1 MMRRSAMIRLAKVV
15 VSLTLLAAILWH
27 VGPRA
32 VAAEVGGMNK
42 GLVALALVLL
52 LAESLLRSLN
62 WFQLIR
68 SGAQN
73 AALRSVTY
81 AYFVGGFF
89 GALLPS
95 TLGTDL
101 ARSTVAG
108 IRTNGPVE
116 AYFATTVLLNVL
128 SLMVIGAAGLVACGL
143 VLDWPDAPAAT
154 IGASAVVSSACL
166 LGVVGALCVLALQ
179 ARAPR
184 AKALP
189 AQASKSRAGLKRR
202 IARFVA
208 ALVMLPRGV
217 ELAAVVFV
225 AACSYALRSL
235 GWLTLLAAA
244 DASISWAVLLT
255 IGPLVTLGA
264 ALPISVLGFGGF
276 QAISVYLLAQWDVPT
291 QQALAASIVQSG
303 LAVLVCCIGCVVYL
317 AGDRVSLA
325 SLSAADRAN
334 EECSGCE

>member
-1 MMRRSAMIRLAKVV
+1 MRRSTITRLVKVV
-15 VSLTLLAAILWH
+15 VSLALLAAILAH

-32 VAAEVGGMNK
+32 VAAQIGGMNK
-42 GLVALALVLL
+42 SLVALALALL

-68 SGAQN
+68 SGTQN
-73 AALRSVTY
+73 AALRCITY

-89 GALLPS
+89 GALVPS

-108 IRTNGPVE
+108 IRTKASVE
-116 AYFATTVLLNVL
+116 TYFATTVLLNLL
-128 SLMVIGAAGLVACGL
+128 SLMVICAAALIACAL
-143 VLDWPDAPAAT
+143 VLDWPNAPAAT
-154 IGASAVVSSACL
+154 IAASAGVSSACL
-166 LGVVGALCVLALQ
+166 LGISVLYVLARQ

-184 AKALP
+184 AETPP
-189 AQASKSRAGLKRR
+189 AAAAKWRSGLKRR
-202 IARFVA
+202 LARFLA

-303 LAVLVCCIGCVVYL
+303 LAVLICCIGCVVYI

-334 EECSGCE
+334 EEYSG

>member
-128 SLMVIGAAGLVACGL
+128 SLMVIGAAGLVACAL
-143 VLDWPDAPAAT
+143 VLDWPGAPAAT

-166 LGVVGALCVLALQ
+166 LGVGALYVLALQ

-189 AQASKSRAGLKRR
+189 AQASKWRAGLKRR
-202 IARFVA
+202 IARFVT

-317 AGDRVSLA
+317 AGERVSLA

-334 EECSGCE
+334 EECPGCE

>member
-1 MMRRSAMIRLAKVV
+1 MQRSTITRLAKVV
-15 VSLTLLAAILWH
+15 VSLALLAAILMH

-32 VAAEVGGMNK
+32 VAAQIGGMNK
-42 GLVALALVLL
+42 GLVALALALL

-68 SGAQN
+68 SGTQKV
-73 AALRSVTY
+73 ALRSITY

-108 IRTNGPVE
+108 IRTNAPVE

-128 SLMVIGAAGLVACGL
+128 SLMVISAAALLACAR
-143 VLDWPDAPAAT
+143 VMDWPNAPAAT
-154 IGASAVVSSACL
+154 IAASAVVSSACL
-166 LGVVGALCVLALQ
+166 LGISALYALARQ
-179 ARAPR
+179 ARVPR
-184 AKALP
+184 AGAESPP
-189 AQASKSRAGLKRR
+189 AVEWRAGLKRR
-202 IARFVA
+202 VGRFVA
-208 ALVMLPRGV
+208 ALVRLPRGL
-217 ELAAVVFV
+217 ELAGVVFV

-244 DASISWAVLLT
+244 DTPVSWVVLLT
-255 IGPLVTLGA
+255 IAPLVTLGA

-276 QAISVYLLAQWDVPT
+276 QAISVYLLAQWDVPS
-291 QQALAASIVQSG
+291 QQALAVSLVQSG
-303 LAVLVCCIGCVVYL
+303 LAVLICCIGCVVYI

-325 SLSAADRAN
+325 SLGAADRAN
-334 EECSGCE
+334 EKYSG